1 MSERNRVTRA
11 PEDILI
17 AILTQTESQ
26 LNGLSTVQ
34 ITIDHK
40 SPDLQ
45 NIALESTRNL
55 FIQQSADTYKA
66 SQINI
71 SIFINILIGVKA
83 NGWTL
88 MGTNAFL
95 NNAKQEVVKTF
106 YFEKIGAGKSAT
118 AAKLNNS
125 TSSSSPSVRSPLP
138 APVAIPVENGRHL
151 PAANGASVPVRGT
164 PDCSPRDVQKTTLKE
179 TTPATNRRQ
188 ATEEQK
194 DSRVNGIA
202 IVGSVPARRN
212 APPDSDVSIQA
223 NQKEVMNQREKEAT
237 NQREAAAASQRE
249 AANQREISSQKE
261 AAAQRE
267 AAIQREAASQ
277 REAAAQRE
285 AASLKEAA
293 IQREL
298 AIQKE
303 AANQREVA
311 NQRERDVANQ
321 KERELLANQRDVAN
335 QRERE
340 AANQRESELLNRRE
354 SSRMLVPETSQRS
367 SPPPPPID
375 TKSPNNSGP
384 GAIDFN
390 KFPARLRP
398 SPTAKGDKTSSTA
411 PSDIQKKNAE
421 YFKRMKKVTSSNK
434 LLFVKLNK
442 TDREKR

>member
-1 MSERNRVTRA
+1 MSERNRVMRA

-95 NNAKQEVVKTF
+95 NNTKQEVVKTF
-106 YFEKIGAGKSAT
+106 YFEKIGAGKTLGKSS
-118 AAKLNNS
+118 NG
-125 TSSSSPSVRSPLP
+125 TSSSSPNVRLTQSLP
-138 APVAIPVENGRHL
+138 VPPENNRYSMGTNGL
-151 PAANGASVPVRGT
+151 PPPRVQT
-164 PDCSPRDVQKTTLKE
+164 EMSPRDSLKISPRE
-179 TTPATNRRQ
+179 ITASGRRQ

-194 DSRVNGIA
+194 DSRVNGSAGGATPI
-202 IVGSVPARRN
+202 RRSI
-212 APPDSDVSIQA
+212 PPEPDAYVQ
-223 NQKEVMNQREKEAT
+223 
-237 NQREAAAASQRE
+237 ASQRE
-249 AANQREISSQKE
+249 VIHQRERE
-261 AAAQRE
+261 A
-267 AAIQREAASQ
+267 AAIQRESVNLKERESASQ
-277 REAAAQRE
+277 RE
-285 AASLKEAA
+285 
-293 IQREL
+293 REL
-298 AIQKE
+298 AT
-303 AANQREVA
+303 QRERELANLKEREIA
-311 NQRERDVANQ
+311 NQRERDIATQ
-321 KERELLANQRDVAN
+321 RERDAAT

-340 AANQRESELLNRRE
+340 TAQQRERDIVIQRERDAVREKELLASQRDAAILRERDVAIQRERDAANMKEREMAHQREANQRAIQVVDYSHRAG
-354 SSRMLVPETSQRS
+354 T
-367 SPPPPPID
+367 PPPTE

-398 SPTAKGDKTSSTA
+398 SPSAKGDKASSIQ

-421 YFKRMKKVTSSNK
+421 YFKRMKKVIKSFAFNLVT
-434 LLFVKLNK
+434 
-442 TDREKR
+442 

>member
-1 MSERNRVTRA
+1 MSERNRVMRA

-95 NNAKQEVVKTF
+95 NNTKQEVVKTF
-106 YFEKIGAGKSAT
+106 YFEKIGAGKTLGKTS
-118 AAKLNNS
+118 NG
-125 TSSSSPSVRSPLP
+125 TSSSSPIIRLTPALP
-138 APVAIPVENGRHL
+138 VPPENGNRYSMGT
-151 PAANGASVPVRGT
+151 NGFPPPRVQTEMSPK
-164 PDCSPRDVQKTTLKE
+164 DSLKISPREV
-179 TTPATNRRQ
+179 PASNRRQ

-194 DSRVNGIA
+194 DSRVNGSL
-202 IVGSVPARRN
+202 GGTPNRRSI
-212 APPDSDVSIQA
+212 PSEPDAYVQ
-223 NQKEVMNQREKEAT
+223 
-237 NQREAAAASQRE
+237 ASQRE
-249 AANQREISSQKE
+249 VIHQRERE
-261 AAAQRE
+261 A
-267 AAIQREAASQ
+267 AAIQRESVNLKERESASQ
-277 REAAAQRE
+277 RE
-285 AASLKEAA
+285 
-293 IQREL
+293 REL
-298 AIQKE
+298 AL
-303 AANQREVA
+303 QRERELANLKEREIA
-311 NQRERDVANQ
+311 NQRERDIAAQ
-321 KERELLANQRDVAN
+321 RERDAAL

-340 AANQRESELLNRRE
+340 TAQQRERDVAIQRDRDAAREKELLASQRDAAVLRERDAANLKEREMAHQREINQRAIQ
-354 SSRMLVPETSQRS
+354 VVDYSQRS
-367 SPPPPPID
+367 GTPPPIE

-398 SPTAKGDKTSSTA
+398 SPSAKGDKASSIQ

-421 YFKRMKKVTSSNK
+421 YFKRMKKVIITIVYYVGSC
-434 LLFVKLNK
+434 
-442 TDREKR
+442 

>member
-1 MSERNRVTRA
+1 MSERNRVMRA

-95 NNAKQEVVKTF
+95 NNTKQEVVKTF
-106 YFEKIGAGKSAT
+106 YFEKIGAGKTLVKSS
-118 AAKLNNS
+118 NG
-125 TSSSSPSVRSPLP
+125 TSSSSPSIRPTQSLP
-138 APVAIPVENGRHL
+138 VPPDNGRYSMGTNGL
-151 PAANGASVPVRGT
+151 PPPRVQT
-164 PDCSPRDVQKTTLKE
+164 EMSPRDSLKISPRE
-179 TTPATNRRQ
+179 VPASGRRQ

-194 DSRVNGIA
+194 DSRVNGSA
-202 IVGSVPARRN
+202 VGVAPIRRSI
-212 APPDSDVSIQA
+212 PPEPDAFVQ
-223 NQKEVMNQREKEAT
+223 
-237 NQREAAAASQRE
+237 ASQRE
-249 AANQREISSQKE
+249 VIHQRERE
-261 AAAQRE
+261 A
-267 AAIQREAASQ
+267 AAIQRESVNLKERESASQ
-277 REAAAQRE
+277 RERELAQRE
-285 AASLKEAA
+285 REIAILKE
-293 IQREL
+293 RE
-298 AIQKE
+298 I
-303 AANQREVA
+303 A
-311 NQRERDVANQ
+311 NQRERDIAIQ
-321 KERELLANQRDVAN
+321 RERDAAI

-340 AANQRESELLNRRE
+340 TAQQRDRDVAIQRERDAVREKELLGSQRDAAILRERDVAIQRERDAANLKEREMAHQREANQRAIQVADYSHRA
-354 SSRMLVPETSQRS
+354 ST
-367 SPPPPPID
+367 PPPIE

-398 SPTAKGDKTSSTA
+398 SPSAKGDKASSIQ

-421 YFKRMKKVTSSNK
+421 YFKRMKKVII
-434 LLFVKLNK
+434 LFESIVVL
-442 TDREKR
+442 EFI